1 MKNLICTL
9 LVSLSCSVAFSVP
22 TEGQKIIVAGP
33 SPYSAEIARDI
44 YKQGGNVV
52 DVAVA
57 VALGLSVTS
66 PYYASLGGGGFALV
80 ELGKGVEALDF
91 RETAPAV
98 AHKDLYKD
106 QSKTASVDG
115 GLAVGVPG
123 IPAGLKALHERY
135 GKLPWKKLF
144 THAEKLATEG
154 FLVSGEW
161 SNNAN
166 SEWKRF
172 NSAGKRIFAKSKGD
186 SPLLPGDLLKQPE
199 LAAALKKFKEQGSDG
214 FYKGEVAKDLV
225 QAVKATGGV
234 IELSDLS
241 AYKVRWLKAMETT
254 YLGHTVYMMPLPSS
268 SGVVMTMALK
278 LAERMKLSTVAPLS
292 SSEMHLWGEI
302 LKFSF
307 RQRMDLGDPDFSKKN
322 LQEIDYEGLA
332 NQFVEKFKTDK
343 TMKLESSVAQTPKET
358 QTTHFSVLDSKGNS
372 VAMTITLNGMH
383 GSGVMTPRFGIML
396 NNEMDDFNTKPGQ
409 PNQFGLIQGEANNV
423 EAGKRPLSSMSPTL
437 VKKDGKVILSLGSP
451 GGPRIISSVLQVL
464 HRVIGNG
471 FDIDQAIQ
479 SPRVHHQF
487 LPDKLFID
495 KRKVSPDTIDA
506 LTKRGHK
513 IEEAGI
519 AKVYG
524 VHVRDSKTN
533 DKILEGAFDSR
544 GEGGVGGF

>member
-1 MKNLICTL
+1 MKNLICAFMVL
-9 LVSLSCSVAFSVP
+9 LSCSNAFSVP
-22 TEGQKIIVAGP
+22 AEGQKIIVAGP

-57 VALGLSVTS
+57 VALGLSVTT

-80 ELGKGVEALDF
+80 ELGKGVEAIDF
-91 RETAPAV
+91 RETAPQA

-106 QSKTASVDG
+106 QPKNASIDG

-123 IPAGLKALHERY
+123 IPAGLKALHEKF

-144 THAEKLATEG
+144 THAEKLATDG

-161 SNNAN
+161 SASAT

-172 NSAGKRIFAKSKGD
+172 NSAGKRIFAKQNLPGG
-186 SPLLPGDLLKQPE
+186 SPPLPGDVLKQKE
-199 LAAALKKFKEQGSDG
+199 LAATLRLFRDQGING
-214 FYKGEVAKDLV
+214 FYKGAVAKDLV

-234 IELSDLS
+234 IELSDL
-241 AYKVRWLKAMETT
+241 ANYKVRWLKPMETT

-268 SGVVMTMALK
+268 AGVVMTMALK
-278 LAERMKLSTVAPLS
+278 LAERMKLSTLAPLS
-292 SSEMHLWGEI
+292 SAEMHLWAEI

-307 RQRMDLGDPDFSKKN
+307 RQRVDLGDPDFSKKN
-322 LQEIDYEGLA
+322 LQAIDYEGLA
-332 NQFVEKFKTDK
+332 NQFVEKFKSDK
-343 TMKLESSVAQTPKET
+343 TMKLEREVSQPSRET
-358 QTTHFSVLDSKGNS
+358 QTTHFSVLDLNRNS
-372 VAMTITLNGMH
+372 VAMTITLNGLH

-396 NNEMDDFNTKPGQ
+396 NNEMDDFNTRPGQ
-409 PNQFGLIQGEANNV
+409 PNMFGLIQGEANNV
-423 EAGKRPLSSMSPTL
+423 EPGKRPLSSMSPTL
-437 VKKDGKVILSLGSP
+437 VKKDGQVILSLGSP

-464 HRVIGNG
+464 HRVIGNN

-487 LPDKLFID
+487 LPDKLFVD
-495 KRKVSPDTIDA
+495 KRRVSPDVLEV

-513 IEEAGI
+513 IEEANI

-524 VHVRDSKTN
+524 VRVREN
-533 DKILEGAFDSR
+533 KILEGGFDSR
-544 GEGGVGGF
+544 GEGGAGGQ

>member
-1 MKNLICTL
+1 MKNLICAL
-9 LVSLSCSVAFSVP
+9 IVSLSCSTAFSVP
-22 TEGQKIIVAGP
+22 FEGQKIIVAGP

-44 YKQGGNVV
+44 YNQGGNVV
-52 DVAVA
+52 DAAVA
-57 VALGLSVTS
+57 VALGLSVTT

-80 ELGKGVEALDF
+80 ELGKGVEAIDF
-91 RETAPAV
+91 RETAPKA

-106 QSKTASVDG
+106 QPKNASIDG

-144 THAEKLATEG
+144 SHAEKLATDG
-154 FLVSGEW
+154 FQVSGEW
-161 SNNAN
+161 STYAT

-172 NSAGKRIFAKSKGD
+172 NSAGKRIFAKNQPEGQ
-186 SPLLPGDLLKQPE
+186 PLLPGDILKQKE
-199 LAAALKKFKEQGSDG
+199 LATALRLFRDKGFDG
-214 FYKGEVAKDLV
+214 FYKGQVASDVV

-234 IELSDLS
+234 IELSDMHD
-241 AYKVRWLKAMETT
+241 YKVRWLKPMETT

-278 LAERMKLSTVAPLS
+278 LAERMQLSTLAPLS

-322 LQEIDYEGLA
+322 LQAIDYEGLTK
-332 NQFVEKFKTDK
+332 QFVDKFKTNRV
-343 TMKLESSVAQTPKET
+343 MKLENHSAQLPKET

-372 VAMTITLNGMH
+372 VAMTITLNGVH

-396 NNEMDDFNTKPGQ
+396 NNEMDDFNTRPGQ
-409 PNQFGLIQGEANNV
+409 PNMYGLIQGDANNV
-423 EAGKRPLSSMSPTL
+423 EPGKRPLSSMSPTL
-437 VKKDGKVILSLGSP
+437 VKKDGQIVLSLGSP

-464 HRVIGNG
+464 HRVVGNN

-487 LPDKLFID
+487 SPDKLFVD
-495 KRKVSPDTIDA
+495 KRKVSPDVLSA

-513 IEEAGI
+513 IEESSV

-524 VHVRDSKTN
+524 VRVREN
-533 DKILEGAFDSR
+533 KILEGAFDSR
-544 GEGGVGGF
+544 GEGAAGGQ